1 MIARRSSSL
10 PMHTLMHHPMPNLRL
25 LRLLSL
31 GFLAACDRG
40 AASKPS
46 AAAESPGGTVVISTP
61 AEPDNLMPPITT
73 AQAGKQVEDL
83 VYQHLADVGP
93 ALNTTG
99 DAGFTPSLAL
109 RWDWAADSLS
119 IAFHLDSSAH
129 WHDGRAVR
137 APDVAFTF
145 ALYTDPKTAS
155 PAATQLT
162 NVDSV
167 TVRDSLTAVVWYK
180 RRMPTQFF
188 DVVMQMFILPSH
200 LLATTDR
207 STLASSPL
215 ATQPV
220 GSGPFRV
227 VRWIPAQVLELAAD
241 TTGGRRRAQLDRVV
255 FTNAPDPVT
264 AFTRVAAG
272 EADVFEAVRPDKVA
286 EVAKNPQLRL
296 IVAPSLEYSYL
307 GFNLLDPVTG
317 KPHPIFGDRNVRRAL
332 TMATDR
338 RSIVANIFD
347 TLAVQ
352 ARGPFTSAQSV
363 ADSALKPLP
372 YNVDSAN
379 ALLTA
384 AGWVRGPDSL
394 RRRNGKVFGFSILV
408 TSTSVAR
415 MRAAVLLQEQFR
427 LVGADVKIDATDFGA
442 WLSRSKARK
451 YDTLVG
457 QWGQDAGPSNVRD
470 SWMSAGAGK
479 DGNNY
484 SDYRSTAFDAQVDSG
499 LAASETRVMK
509 AHFAAA
515 WHIIAEDAPA
525 IWLAEPRRVMAV
537 QSRIEVTG
545 IRPDA
550 WWAGIARWQIPAAK
564 RIARDLPAPVAAR

>member
-1 MIARRSSSL
+1 M
-10 PMHTLMHHPMPNLRL
+10 
-25 LRLLSL
+25 LSL
-31 GFLAACDRG
+31 RAAATHLLPLVILAACGTGTDT
-40 AASKPS
+40 KPS
-46 AAAESPGGTVVISTP
+46 AAADSPGGTVVISTP

-73 AQAGKQVEDL
+73 AEAGLQVEDL

-93 ALNTTG
+93 ALNTVG
-99 DAGFTPSLAL
+99 DAGFTSSLAT

-119 IAFHLDSSAH
+119 ITFHLDSAAH
-129 WHDGRAVR
+129 WHDGAPVR
-137 APDVAFTF
+137 ASDVAFTF

-155 PAATQLT
+155 AAATQLT

-167 TVRDSLTAVVWYK
+167 SVHDSLTAVVWYK
-180 RRMPTQFF
+180 RRTPSQFF
-188 DVVMQMFILPSH
+188 DVVMQIYILPSH

-207 STLASSPL
+207 STLASSRL

-227 VRWIPAQVLELAAD
+227 VRWVPAQVLELAAD
-241 TTGGRRRAQLDRVV
+241 TTGGRRRAQLDRVA
-255 FTNAPDPVT
+255 FTYAPDPVT

-272 EADVFEAVRPDKVA
+272 EADLFEAVRPDKVA

-296 IVAPSLEYSYL
+296 IVAPSLLYSYL
-307 GFNLLDPVTG
+307 GFNLLDPGTG

-338 RSIVANIFD
+338 RRIVANMYD
-347 TLAVQ
+347 SLAVQ

-379 ALLTA
+379 ALLTS
-384 AGWVRGPDSL
+384 AGWVRGPDSI
-394 RRRNGKVFGFSILV
+394 RRRNGKVLGFGILV
-408 TSTSVAR
+408 TSTSVPR

-427 LVGADVKIDATDFGA
+427 LIGADVKIEATDFGA
-442 WLSRSKARK
+442 WLSRSKART
-451 YDTLVG
+451 YDAVVG
-457 QWGQDAGPSNVRD
+457 QWGQDAGPANVRD
-470 SWMSAGAGK
+470 TWMSAGAAKG
-479 DGNNY
+479 GNNY
-484 SDYRSTAFDAQVDSG
+484 SSYRSKAFDAQVDSG
-499 LAASETRVMK
+499 LAAFEPSVMR

-515 WHIIAEDAPA
+515 WRIIADDAPA

-537 QSRIEVTG
+537 QSRIKVTG

-550 WWAGIARWQIPAAK
+550 WWAGIARWQIPADQ
-564 RIARDLPAPVAAR
+564 RIARDAAAGAAR